1 MTGRVTDQLKLP
13 KDLMLGEAIVTVTG
27 RSDITVENYR
37 GILEYGPEVIRLS
50 LKHGQI
56 RLSGKG
62 LSIDYYTSDDMKISG
77 MIDRIEYSL

>member
-1 MTGRVTDQLKLP
+1 
-13 KDLMLGEAIVTVTG
+13 MLGEAIVTVTG